1 MIFDVNAWLGV
12 WPFRSL
18 RHNTPEKLVARM
30 DRAGIDVAAVSQ
42 IEAVFHRNPQPAN
55 EKLAESVAPFG
66 DRFVTMAT
74 INPTIPNWR
83 DDLAMCHETLGMRGV
98 RLFPQYQG
106 YEVAGPETRAVLEAC
121 AERGLAAS
129 IPHRLEDTREHHW
142 IDPGK
147 TVGLDQIADLVA
159 AVPTAT
165 LIVPNG
171 RGFPHSAL
179 WQRTELRDK
188 AWYVDTSLAE
198 VHYVLHRDL
207 SRTREL
213 AEFIDQGGAEHLL
226 FGTHLPFSY
235 AGPALVKR
243 AVLPVDDDTRDEICW
258 RKAAQLFGVIGRRD
272 E

>member
-18 RHNTPEKLVARM
+18 RDTTPAELVARLG
-30 DRAGIDVAAVSQ
+30 RSGIDMAAVSQ

-55 EKLAESVAPFG
+55 EKLAKSVAPFA
-66 DRFVTMAT
+66 DRLVPMAT

-83 DDLAMCHETLGMRGV
+83 DDLAACAETLGMKGV

-106 YEVAGPETRAVLEAC
+106 YEASGPETRAVLEAC
-121 AERGLAAS
+121 AERGLPVS

-147 TVGLDQIADLVA
+147 TVGLDQIAELVA

-165 LIVPNG
+165 IIVPNA
-171 RGFPHSAL
+171 RGFAHSPL

-188 AWYVDTSLAE
+188 TWYVDTSLAE
-198 VHYVLHRDL
+198 VH
-207 SRTREL
+207 
-213 AEFIDQGGAEHLL
+213 
-226 FGTHLPFSY
+226 
-235 AGPALVKR
+235 
-243 AVLPVDDDTRDEICW
+243 
-258 RKAAQLFGVIGRRD
+258 
-272 E
+272 